1 MARAPSILFA
11 AAVLLGTAHHAA
23 AQPEAF
29 SQACL
34 DRFGDERGALC
45 SCLTAE
51 ATHNAAPTRDPD
63 ATLERMASMFADGA
77 VHAQAEG
84 QNRRARRAQESVNTW
99 RITLQ
104 NAQLR
109 CAAESD
115 GLPSPFFGLR
125 Y

>member
-1 MARAPSILFA
+1 MARMTSILFA
-11 AAVLLGTAHHAA
+11 AALLVGTAHHAP
-23 AQPEAF
+23 AQPGTFGA
-29 SQACL
+29 ACT
-34 DRFGDERGALC
+34 DKFGAGRAALC

-51 ATHNAAPTRDPD
+51 ATKNAGATRRPQ
-63 ATLERMASMFADGA
+63 ATLERMASLFEGGGLHDQTDGD
-77 VHAQAEG
+77 
-84 QNRRARRAQESVNTW
+84 NRRARRAQEAVNTW

-109 CAAESD
+109 CASDAE